1 MGLMEEITAQSSPAT
16 SKQVATLA
24 EEEAQGR
31 EDETLSH
38 HHHDHHHHQPQES
51 SWKKIWSELHHTF
64 TTRDGLIG
72 TYDYAYLFTPDIWPF
87 NRKYHHPSEKE
98 EEGHHHQ
105 QQHIPPF
112 FYPNDKIPLLLIL
125 ILGLQHALTM
135 ISGIVTPI
143 LAIAR
148 GAFYLDVQSTEY
160 LISAGFIVSGIAT
173 FLQITRSR
181 LGNSK
186 WYLGSGLLSVV
197 GPTFDIIPV
206 ALKYTQRLYETGKC
220 PSTTTTVVE
229 GGGGGTTKL
238 PCPDAYGALIGSILV
253 CVWMQFLVALIPAK
267 ILKRVFPATVTGV
280 LLLVLGVYLVTTAGE
295 SWGGG
300 SSCLDGTGIYALC
313 PNTNAPKPL
322 VWGDP
327 KFIGIG
333 FSVFATILIVE
344 MIGSPLMKSASIIF
358 GLAIGSAISGAT
370 GFWSVSG
377 IEQAPVVTFLWVET
391 FKLSVDGALILPLM
405 ILFICEAMVC
415 MPSIAATSE
424 ASAVE
429 TEGEKANTR
438 IQGGILCD
446 ALGSLLAGLGM
457 TIPMVSHAGNNGVIV
472 VTSNA
477 SRRAGYCASVI
488 IIIMGIFGKFGAVF
502 AAMPSPVLGGMQTFL
517 YSTIAISGLRILAT
531 ISWTRRNRFIL
542 SAALGLGLLD
552 IVVPEWFSQVLAYRG
567 DNVNLMGFLEG
578 VNLMVETPFILSMIV
593 AVFLN
598 TIMPR
603 DKREPLL

>member
-1 MGLMEEITAQSSPAT
+1 MSARAFNSADAYALALSIELARFHLTSQFSRTTTTTKYLGWLAIMGLMEEITAQSSSAT
-16 SKQVATLA
+16 SKQIATSA

-38 HHHDHHHHQPQES
+38 HHHDHDHHQPQES

-98 EEGHHHQ
+98 EEEGHQQQQQQ

-173 FLQITRSR
+173 LLQITRSR

-220 PSTTTTVVE
+220 PSTTTVVE

-295 SWGGG
+295 SVSSFFLYFIPIDWRKQENLSLTYLIFLFLRLQWGGG

-391 FKLSVDGALILPLM
+391 FKLSVDGALIL
-405 ILFICEAMVC
+405 
-415 MPSIAATSE
+415 
-424 ASAVE
+424 
-429 TEGEKANTR
+429 
-438 IQGGILCD
+438 
-446 ALGSLLAGLGM
+446 
-457 TIPMVSHAGNNGVIV
+457 
-472 VTSNA
+472 
-477 SRRAGYCASVI
+477 
-488 IIIMGIFGKFGAVF
+488 
-502 AAMPSPVLGGMQTFL
+502 
-517 YSTIAISGLRILAT
+517 
-531 ISWTRRNRFIL
+531 
-542 SAALGLGLLD
+542 
-552 IVVPEWFSQVLAYRG
+552 
-567 DNVNLMGFLEG
+567 
-578 VNLMVETPFILSMIV
+578 
-593 AVFLN
+593 
-598 TIMPR
+598 
-603 DKREPLL
+603 

>member
-1 MGLMEEITAQSSPAT
+1 MEEITAQSSPAT
-16 SKQVATLA
+16 SKQIATSA

-31 EDETLSH
+31 EDEALSH
-38 HHHDHHHHQPQES
+38 HHHHHHHQPQES

-87 NRKYHHPSEKE
+87 NRKYHHPSEKEEE

-220 PSTTTTVVE
+220 PSTTTVVE

-295 SWGGG
+295 SVSSLFLYFFPIDWRKQEKLSLTYLIFLFLRFQWGGG

-391 FKLSVDGALILPLM
+391 FKLSVDGALIL
-405 ILFICEAMVC
+405 
-415 MPSIAATSE
+415 
-424 ASAVE
+424 
-429 TEGEKANTR
+429 
-438 IQGGILCD
+438 
-446 ALGSLLAGLGM
+446 
-457 TIPMVSHAGNNGVIV
+457 
-472 VTSNA
+472 
-477 SRRAGYCASVI
+477 
-488 IIIMGIFGKFGAVF
+488 
-502 AAMPSPVLGGMQTFL
+502 
-517 YSTIAISGLRILAT
+517 
-531 ISWTRRNRFIL
+531 
-542 SAALGLGLLD
+542 
-552 IVVPEWFSQVLAYRG
+552 
-567 DNVNLMGFLEG
+567 
-578 VNLMVETPFILSMIV
+578 
-593 AVFLN
+593 
-598 TIMPR
+598 
-603 DKREPLL
+603 

>member
-16 SKQVATLA
+16 SKQVATSA

-38 HHHDHHHHQPQES
+38 HHHHDHHQPQES

-87 NRKYHHPSEKE
+87 NRKYHQQSEKEGE
-98 EEGHHHQ
+98 EEGHQQQQ

-295 SWGGG
+295 SV
-300 SSCLDGTGIYALC
+300 SSLFIY
-313 PNTNAPKPL
+313 
-322 VWGDP
+322 
-327 KFIGIG
+327 FIPIDWRKQEKLSLTS
-333 FSVFATILIVE
+333 FSF
-344 MIGSPLMKSASIIF
+344 
-358 GLAIGSAISGAT
+358 LAI
-370 GFWSVSG
+370 
-377 IEQAPVVTFLWVET
+377 PV
-391 FKLSVDGALILPLM
+391 G
-405 ILFICEAMVC
+405 
-415 MPSIAATSE
+415 
-424 ASAVE
+424 
-429 TEGEKANTR
+429 
-438 IQGGILCD
+438 
-446 ALGSLLAGLGM
+446 
-457 TIPMVSHAGNNGVIV
+457 
-472 VTSNA
+472 
-477 SRRAGYCASVI
+477 RRV
-488 IIIMGIFGKFGAVF
+488 
-502 AAMPSPVLGGMQTFL
+502 
-517 YSTIAISGLRILAT
+517 
-531 ISWTRRNRFIL
+531 
-542 SAALGLGLLD
+542 
-552 IVVPEWFSQVLAYRG
+552 
-567 DNVNLMGFLEG
+567 
-578 VNLMVETPFILSMIV
+578 
-593 AVFLN
+593 
-598 TIMPR
+598 
-603 DKREPLL
+603 